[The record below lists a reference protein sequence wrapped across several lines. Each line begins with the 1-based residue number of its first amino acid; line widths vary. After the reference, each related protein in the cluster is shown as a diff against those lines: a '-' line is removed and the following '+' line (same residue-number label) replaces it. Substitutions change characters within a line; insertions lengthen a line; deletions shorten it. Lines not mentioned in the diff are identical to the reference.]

1 MLFRA
6 PNNGNASFDKF
17 HTNAARR
24 VLDVQLGQ
32 LIEHGLINKVVFDQL
47 PLKVEYELTGLGES
61 LIPVIAVTAQ
71 WGEDHRNELEKIL

>member
-1 MLFRA
+1 
-6 PNNGNASFDKF
+6 
-17 HTNAARR
+17 
-24 VLDVQLGQ
+24 LDAQLGQ